1 MDWKANFKHV
11 FQVVFLNCMFCF
23 SKGDLNHCYWWRFVL
38 SELCFTLCVVLLV
51 SERDNQVEAEL
62 DQKSQEHHAIHSQ
75 QDNPIHQGT
84 PIQSAPTASIP
95 PPAVI
100 HAVPPPPLP
109 NQVLPNMVA
118 VLPGLPPFNTNQL
131 THLPPPPPLVSTHLP
146 PPLLS
151 PGALPP
157 PPHPQSTAL
166 VTQEQVWTSVVCVC
180 DLHTRFVG
188 SILVFTF
195 CNFCNG
201 YLYVNIRWPSSSH

>member
-1 MDWKANFKHV
+1 MFFKWCFRV
-11 FQVVFLNCMFCF
+11 ALGF
-23 SKGDLNHCYWWRFVL
+23 SKDDLNHLTGVDL
-38 SELCFTLCVVLLV
+38 LCQGCALLYVVVLLL

-84 PIQSAPTASIP
+84 SIQSAPTASIP

-166 VTQEQVWTSVVCVC
+166 VTQEQV
-180 DLHTRFVG
+180 
-188 SILVFTF
+188 
-195 CNFCNG
+195 
-201 YLYVNIRWPSSSH
+201 

>member
-131 THLPPPPPLVSTHLP
+131 THLPLP
-146 PPLLS
+146 RPLS
-151 PGALPP
+151 PHTCHHRCWALGRYHHRPT
-157 PPHPQSTAL
+157 HSLQLWSRRSRYEL
-166 VTQEQVWTSVVCVC
+166 VWCVCVIC
-180 DLHTRFVG
+180 IHVLWAPF
-188 SILVFTF
+188 
-195 CNFCNG
+195 
-201 YLYVNIRWPSSSH
+201 